1 MQSTSTHQERETEA
15 ARAETRKL
23 ASALDAAEAEIETAF
38 VALLAAFE
46 RQESAR
52 VALGVHVARH
62 AHLDLGARTSTD
74 EILRLVSVLRP
85 RLAALAAQN
94 PQAWR
99 RAKSALGAFV
109 S

>member
-23 ASALDAAEAEIETAF
+23 ASALDAAEAEIATAF
-38 VALLAAFE
+38 VALLGAFDRQDAA
-46 RQESAR
+46 RI
-52 VALGVHVARH
+52 ALGVHVSRH

-85 RLAALAAQN
+85 RLAALAAEN
-94 PQAWR
+94 PNSWR
-99 RAKSALGAFV
+99 RAKSALGAFLP
-109 S
+109 